1 MRNKQ
6 KNWSISGKGHELL
19 SMFDIEY
26 YFFSKKITD
35 ELMAKPNETFQI
47 KLSTVSKKSK

>member
-1 MRNKQ
+1 MRKKKQ
-6 KNWSISGKGHELL
+6 NWSISGKGHELL

-35 ELMAKPNETFQI
+35 ELMAKPNQTFRLH
-47 KLSTVSKKSK
+47 LSEESKKK